1 MGDANS
7 SNNCAV
13 WMEIA
18 VADLDWACRFYSAVL
33 GCEVQ
38 QEQFEDCRYGV
49 LPHSEAGNGECL
61 VIQPE
66 QISDKG
72 VLVYLN
78 TDGRIRDA
86 VAQVA
91 GQGGT
96 VLEEVRSIDPFS
108 FMAAILDSEGNRI
121 ALHSNTD
128 A

>member
-1 MGDANS
+1 MGDKDANG
-7 SNNCAV
+7 NCAV
-13 WMEIA
+13 WMEIS
-18 VADLDWACRFYSAVL
+18 VADLDRACRFYGAVL

-38 QEQFEDCRYGV
+38 HEQFEDCHYGV
-49 LPHSEAGNGECL
+49 LPHSETGNGGCL

-91 GQGGT
+91 EQSGT
-96 VLEEVRSIDPFS
+96 VLEGVRPIDPFG
-108 FMAAILDSEGNRI
+108 FMATILDSEGNRI